1 MYSRFIFSTARAEM
15 DKILSERDSVISK
28 LTRDNALLKTEN
40 NTLQLQRDTLQRQL
54 NGAWK
59 LDRLSNPRYADLEA
73 QQRAAPEHGRANH
86 ATVMFTASP
95 LAQGTPRPEMPQ
107 TPKPQMPKQP
117 SPQKAM
123 EPPAQ
128 KSCPRPV
135 MHSAPKKEDGTSLP
149 TSPLAAQSVPL
160 SHAQPASAPPQP
172 AVSGDPPSS
181 ETLLTSMLEELDTDV
196 PAALPAAHA
205 AAESVPRTPPAAV
218 LPAEQGVVGCAP
230 TPSAASPAQPAQPA
244 PAPQRKPPPPV

>member
-1 MYSRFIFSTARAEM
+1 
-15 DKILSERDSVISK
+15 
-28 LTRDNALLKTEN
+28 
-40 NTLQLQRDTLQRQL
+40 
-54 NGAWK
+54 
-59 LDRLSNPRYADLEA
+59 
-73 QQRAAPEHGRANH
+73 
-86 ATVMFTASP
+86 
-95 LAQGTPRPEMPQ
+95 
-107 TPKPQMPKQP
+107 
-117 SPQKAM
+117 M

-244 PAPQRKPPPPV
+244 PAPQRKPPPPVWHAIHTHFAAVILFVVLGERALWCWRVWYSVVWTFWVLQNFSSLILIYLFILASSTSGYE

>member
-1 MYSRFIFSTARAEM
+1 M

-73 QQRAAPEHGRANH
+73 QQRAAPEHGRANR

-95 LAQGTPRPEMPQ
+95 LAQGMPRPGMPQ
-107 TPKPQMPKQP
+107 TPKPQMPKSQMPKQP
-117 SPQKAM
+117 SPQKAT

-135 MHSAPKKEDGTSLP
+135 MHSTPKKEDGTSLP

-160 SHAQPASAPPQP
+160 SHTQPASAPPQP

-181 ETLLTSMLEELDTDV
+181 ETLLTSMLEELGTDV

-205 AAESVPRTPPAAV
+205 TAESVPRTPPAAV
-218 LPAEQGVVGCAP
+218 PPAEQGVVGCAP
-230 TPSAASPAQPAQPA
+230 TPSTASPAQPA